1 MRKLDLLFSHS
12 PNTYI
17 FKSQANKTNF
27 GGFCCFIYIIFLIVV
42 MFIYLY
48 QYIFTEKYTVEYS
61 LFFNTS
67 TLEDQKSMLFDNDL
81 NPTLNFSFDVF
92 KIDMDEVKN
101 EIKATNLSNNY
112 KLVNI
117 FETQYYK
124 KMIPINR
131 NTNIRKRVYPLAI
144 GILYECKNSS
154 YIMEEEDKLSSIN
167 YINITYEGF
176 KLEHQDWE
184 KPLKTK
190 DTIYSIP
197 FYNDK
202 FTSSSINWEI
212 VKYIQKKKE

>member
-1 MRKLDLLFSHS
+1 
-12 PNTYI
+12 
-17 FKSQANKTNF
+17 
-27 GGFCCFIYIIFLIVV
+27 

-67 TLEDQKSMLFDNDL
+67 TIEDQRSMNLDDDL
-81 NPTLNFSFDVF
+81 NPTLNFSFDLF
-92 KIDMDEVKN
+92 KLDMDEVKN
-101 EIKATNLSNNY
+101 EIKAINLSNNY
-112 KLVNI
+112 KLVNF
-117 FETQYYK
+117 FESQYYQ

-131 NTNIRKRVYPLAI
+131 NTIIRNKVSNIEI
-144 GILYECKNSS
+144 GIYYECKNSS
-154 YIMEEEDKLSSIN
+154 YIIEEEDNLSPIN
-167 YINITYEGF
+167 YISITYEGF

-190 DTIYSIP
+190 DTLYSIP

-202 FTSSSINWEI
+202 ITNSILNWEI